1 MKHIGILAHSV
12 PGAALCFRECGEEG
26 MRILGGHN
34 HPDVSLDCIAMG
46 ASMEAWESGDHDRVR
61 AILAA
66 SVERLSRAGADF
78 FVCPDNT
85 AHLALE
91 RPGPELTLPGLHIA
105 DVVARR
111 AAEAGHRTVG
121 VLGTKWT
128 MEADLYP
135 RALGAY
141 GLETRVPEPDERDAI
156 QELTFGELVHGVFTD
171 ETRARFVAT
180 IEGLREAGCDAV
192 ALVCTEF
199 PLLVTTDVSPL
210 PTLEST
216 TLAAHAAVRLAVG
229 DDELPTWR
237 GGPRRPSAED
247 AVR

>member
-1 MKHIGILAHSV
+1 MRHIGILAHSV

-26 MRILGGHN
+26 MRRLGGHE
-34 HPDVSLDCIAMG
+34 HPDVSLDCISMG
-46 ASMEAWESGDHDRVR
+46 QSMQAWESGDHDKIR

-66 SVERLSRAGADF
+66 SVERLARAGADF

-91 RPGPELTLPGLHIA
+91 RPGPELALPGLHIA
-105 DVVARR
+105 QAVARR

-135 RALGAY
+135 RAFAAHDI
-141 GLETRVPEPDERDAI
+141 ETRVPASVDRDII
-156 QELTFGELVHGVFTD
+156 QELTFGELVHGILD
-171 ETRARFVAT
+171 NETRARFVST
-180 IEGLREAGCDAV
+180 IDDLRTAGSDAV

-199 PLLVTTDVSPL
+199 PLLVTPDVSPL

-216 TLAAHAAVRLAVG
+216 TLAAHAAVELAIG
-229 DDELPTWR
+229 DDDLPSWR
-237 GGPRRPSAED
+237 GGPVA
-247 AVR
+247 A